1 MSCYSDTDL
10 APGMSPYT
18 SLSSLTGSNIYSQSL
33 SLLHPTHGH
42 HTMSPRYVG
51 QYIVTILTPHHSR
64 SLPSMVRPQLRSP
77 SSLPRFSSLPKPGVE
92 TNDPEFQGHR
102 SLGRMAVRLTYR
114 ADKAELLVG

>member
-33 SLLHPTHGH
+33 LHPSYGR
-42 HTMSPRYVG
+42 TMSP
-51 QYIVTILTPHHSR
+51 R

-102 SLGRMAVRLTYR
+102 SLGRLAVRLTFR
-114 ADKAELLVG
+114 ADKAELLVTIPQ